1 MDASILNYT
10 VNDNVAKFLNQT
22 HKLYING
29 KWVDSKSG
37 KTFDVEDPATGKK
50 ISTCAAGDKND
61 IDLAVSAARKC
72 FDSGKWHSVPPNE
85 KGKIIWKIAELID
98 DHTEELAQL
107 ESLDNG
113 KPVAIAAGADVA
125 LSSDIFRYMA
135 GWATKIEG
143 ETIPISVPYTPG
155 AQYHSYT
162 LREPVGVVGQII
174 PWNFPLLMAAWK
186 LSVALAAGCTIVL
199 KPAEQTPLSALRLTE
214 IINNSNLLPEGVL
227 NVVTGF
233 GEDAGAPLAAHPHV
247 DKVAFTGS
255 TEVGKLITKASA
267 GNLKKVSL
275 ELGGKSPT
283 IIFPDADIDAAI
295 AGAASAI
302 FFQSR
307 TMLLC
312 WI

>member
-1 MDASILNYT
+1 MDASVLNYK
-10 VNDNVAKFLNQT
+10 VNDNVGEFLNKT
-22 HKLYING
+22 KKLYING
-29 KWVDSKSG
+29 QWVDSKSG

-50 ISTCAAGDKND
+50 IATCSAGGEED
-61 IDLAVSAARKC
+61 INLAVSAARKC
-72 FDSGKWHSVPPNE
+72 FDSGKWGKVPPNE

-98 DHTEELAQL
+98 EHTEELAQL

-162 LREPVGVVGQII
+162 LREPVGVVAQII

-214 IINNSNLLPEGVL
+214 IINDAGILPEGVL

-233 GEDAGAPLAAHPHV
+233 GDEAGAPLAAHPHV

-267 GNLKKVSL
+267 EILKKVSL
-275 ELGGKSPT
+275 ELGGISNNN
-283 IIFPDADIDAAI
+283 FPMLILTQQLPEQLVQY
-295 AGAASAI
+295 SL
-302 FFQSR
+302 
-307 TMLLC
+307 TMVSVVVLDQG
-312 WI
+312 

>member
-214 IINNSNLLPEGVL
+214 IINNSSLLPEGVL

-267 GNLKKVSL
+267 GNLKKFHLSSV
-275 ELGGKSPT
+275 ENHQP
-283 IIFPDADIDAAI
+283 
-295 AGAASAI
+295 
-302 FFQSR
+302 
-307 TMLLC
+307 
-312 WI
+312 

>member
-267 GNLKKVSL
+267 GNLKKFHLSL
-275 ELGGKSPT
+275 VENHQP
-283 IIFPDADIDAAI
+283 
-295 AGAASAI
+295 
-302 FFQSR
+302 
-307 TMLLC
+307 
-312 WI
+312 